1 MTATVTRIPVAMKRG
16 RKVTTGPKATVT
28 QIYGLV
34 EEEGLTERTGPI
46 GTYEE
51 ELAALNALM
60 VKRRAQE
67 VERQAQQ
74 EAWIDLSSNV
84 RRWPENRRTRSEEL
98 VQILGRGGEDEE
110 PEVKPEIA
118 EARERFL
125 RDMHARRDEI
135 IADHARKQRA
145 IGFDHRR
152 VEMLVNAIEAAL
164 DANQP
169 LFERQ
174 DYPMP

>member
-16 RKVTTGPKATVT
+16 RKVTKGPKATVT
-28 QIYGLV
+28 ILYELV
-34 EEEGLTERTGPI
+34 AEEEPIERTGPI

-84 RRWPENRRTRSEEL
+84 RRWPENRRTRSVEL
-98 VQILGRGGEDEE
+98 VLILGRGGEDEE

-118 EARERFL
+118 EARKRFL
-125 RDMHARRDEI
+125 RDMQARRDEI
-135 IADHARKQRA
+135 IADHARKQRP

-152 VEMLVNAIEAAL
+152 VEMLVDAINAAL
-164 DANQP
+164 DENQP
-169 LFERQ
+169 LFER
-174 DYPMP
+174 